1 MYQIVIISEPY
12 ITLVGGDS
20 DREGRVEIYYK
31 GTWGTVC
38 EPLTHIE
45 ASYICRSLGFL
56 GGVAAENGFFGA
68 GTGPFW
74 NLNVTCLR
82 SRYCDAV
89 KPVIDLSK
97 CDHAKDSAV
106 ICG

>member
-1 MYQIVIISEPY
+1 M
-12 ITLVGGDS
+12 
-20 DREGRVEIYYK
+20 EIYYK

-38 EPLTHIE
+38 EPLSHIE

-68 GTGPFW
+68 GTGSFW

-89 KPVIDLSK
+89 KPVIDLTK
-97 CDHAKDSAV
+97 CDHAKDAAV
-106 ICG
+106 ICGKCI